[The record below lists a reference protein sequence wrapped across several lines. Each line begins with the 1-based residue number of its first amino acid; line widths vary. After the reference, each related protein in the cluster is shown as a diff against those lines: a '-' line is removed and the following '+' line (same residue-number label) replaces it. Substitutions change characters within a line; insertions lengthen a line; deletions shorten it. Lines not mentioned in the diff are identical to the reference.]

1 MIIIIDCNIGNVGS
15 IKNMINRIGF
25 DCIISNKLSD
35 IENSSKLIL
44 PGVGSFDNGITN
56 LKKLNL
62 FKPINN
68 KVLIEKTPILG
79 ICLGMQIMTKFSE
92 EGTKKGFGWIN
103 TNVKKIKKSDCNSNI
118 PVMGWNYISSIK
130 DNPIINKDKQRYYF
144 VHSYYIPK
152 ETPGSI
158 ATASVGFEYCVA
170 FQKENIFGVQFHPE
184 KSHVFGKKMLSNFC
198 SI

>member
-62 FKPINN
+62 FKPISFY
-68 KVLIEKTPILG
+68 KVLSSLY
-79 ICLGMQIMTKFSE
+79 SS
-92 EGTKKGFGWIN
+92 
-103 TNVKKIKKSDCNSNI
+103 KKI
-118 PVMGWNYISSIK
+118 
-130 DNPIINKDKQRYYF
+130 
-144 VHSYYIPK
+144 
-152 ETPGSI
+152 
-158 ATASVGFEYCVA
+158 
-170 FQKENIFGVQFHPE
+170 
-184 KSHVFGKKMLSNFC
+184 
-198 SI
+198 